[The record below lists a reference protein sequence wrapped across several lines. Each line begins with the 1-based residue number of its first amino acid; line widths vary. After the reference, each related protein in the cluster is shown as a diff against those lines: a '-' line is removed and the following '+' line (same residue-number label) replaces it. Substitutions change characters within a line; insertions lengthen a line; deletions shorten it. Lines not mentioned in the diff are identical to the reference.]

1 METLSPIS
9 QKPSPDET
17 SHAAIIHISGLSSLI
32 GVPFG
37 SILGPLITWL
47 IWRDKSAFADENGKE
62 ALNFNISIFL
72 YQFVLIIIGLILFL
86 SPIISMAQESGDDP
100 TFILFSLPGIW
111 ILFIGLGLIFLLRT
125 ILIIVA
131 AIKAGNG
138 ETFRY
143 PLTIR
148 FIK

>member
-1 METLSPIS
+1 METLSNVS
-9 QKPSPDET
+9 QTPRPEET
-17 SHAAIIHISGLSSLI
+17 SHAAIIHLSALSSLI

-37 SILGPLITWL
+37 TILGPLITWL
-47 IWRDKSAFADENGKE
+47 IWRDQSRFDDENGKE
-62 ALNFNISIFL
+62 ALNFNISMVI
-72 YQFVLIIIGLILFL
+72 YKIIVIIIGLILFL
-86 SPIISMAQESGDDP
+86 SPLFSLVNEDDP
-100 TFILFSLPGIW
+100 TAVLLTVPGLW
-111 ILFIGLGLIFLLRT
+111 IMILGLSFIFLLQV
-125 ILIIVA
+125 ILIVVA